1 MTTESG
7 EVMENNDADE
17 AEEGVEGDET
27 EASAEN
33 EIDKVKPVI
42 YIGLVLTALFGL
54 GKNELLIME
63 NTK

>member
-7 EVMENNDADE
+7 EVMEHNEADE
-17 AEEGVEGDET
+17 AEVVGGET
-27 EASAEN
+27 EANAEN

>member
-17 AEEGVEGDET
+17 AEEVGDGGET
-27 EASAEN
+27 EANVEN

>member
-17 AEEGVEGDET
+17 AEEVVEGGET
-27 EASAEN
+27 EANAEN